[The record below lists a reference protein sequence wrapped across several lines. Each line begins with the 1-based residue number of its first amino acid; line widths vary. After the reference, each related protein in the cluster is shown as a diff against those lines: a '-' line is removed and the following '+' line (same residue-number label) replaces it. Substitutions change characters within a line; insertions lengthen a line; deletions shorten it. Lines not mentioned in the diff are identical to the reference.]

1 MLENPS
7 EPLMQQIMS
16 PGALDILEE
25 GLTSPSTTAALRER
39 LMEVLAAVTYISGNG
54 ERMLAPAIDR
64 LCLHCLLS
72 KKRSSSRGER
82 IT

>member
-54 ERMLAPAIDR
+54 ERMLALAINR

-72 KKRSSSRGER
+72 
-82 IT
+82 

>member
-16 PGALDILEE
+16 PGVLDILEE

-54 ERMLAPAIDR
+54 ERMLALAVNR

-72 KKRSSSRGER
+72 
-82 IT
+82 